1 MALAA
6 IAAAVGLVLVFM
18 PGPAILFF
26 VIAASLVATES
37 LFVARLLD
45 WTEVRLRKLLGWVVE
60 RWRKLSATSKFL
72 VTVAMGAIALSS
84 AYASYRVFFY

>member
-45 WTEVRLRKLLGWVVE
+45 WTEVRLRKLLGWAVE